1 MTPAPPIIAAA
12 GAEARQD
19 IPDSYVGAWSAY
31 EAIQID
37 GVSSYKGFRLWVKR
51 WRVREISSGQRLY
64 VHAGDV
70 IRRLA
75 DQRRVIERAD
85 AGAAMRKAEI
95 SQLRSTVQLAGNF
108 PSGRMNQEKHR
119 EIE

>member
-51 WRVREISSGQRLY
+51 WQVREISSGQRLY

-75 DQRRVIERAD
+75 EQRKLLERAD

-95 SQLRSTVQLAGNF
+95 SQLRSTVRLAGNF
-108 PSGRMNQEKHR
+108 PSGRTNREKSRENQ
-119 EIE
+119 